1 MFFFRSLCLIAIGW
15 SFVTMTYA
23 QQAIQDP
30 ASWKYEVRKTDTGD
44 FFVFM
49 LNLEKGWHIWAM
61 EPGGD
66 GFQIP
71 PSFLFDDNNQVEIL
85 GPAME
90 KGKRETVEMDGIDG
104 AVHYYSN
111 TVEYIQPAR
120 LKPETRQVS
129 GRHVYQVCNDRMCLP
144 PVEKD
149 FLVEVSAD
157 E

>member
-1 MFFFRSLCLIAIGW
+1 MFFFRSLCLAAISWG
-15 SFVTMTYA
+15 FLTTTYA
-23 QQAIQDP
+23 QTTIQDP
-30 ASWKYEVRKTDTGD
+30 TSWRYEVKKTDTGH
-44 FFVFM
+44 FFVFV

-85 GPAME
+85 GPARE
-90 KGKRETVEMDGIDG
+90 KGVLETAEMEGIEG
-104 AVHYYSN
+104 AVRYYSH
-111 TVEYIQPAR
+111 TVEYIQPVR
-120 LKPETRQVS
+120 LSPETRQVS

-149 FLVEVSAD
+149 FLIEVTPD

>member
-1 MFFFRSLCLIAIGW
+1 MFFFRSLCLTAISW
-15 SFVTMTYA
+15 SFLTMTYA
-23 QQAIQDP
+23 QMTIQDP
-30 ASWKYEVRKTDTGD
+30 TSWKYEARKTDTGQ

-49 LNLEKGWHIWAM
+49 LSLEKGWHIWSM

-90 KGKRETVEMDGIDG
+90 KGVLETAEMEGIEG
-104 AVHYYSN
+104 AVRYYSD
-111 TVEYIQPAR
+111 TVEYIQPVR
-120 LKPETRQVS
+120 LTAGARQVS

-149 FLVEVSAD
+149 FSIEVARD